1 MATDPKARAK
11 VAFRLAK
18 NAQDQKRGLYC
29 LQHFMDVM
37 QKEKFLPG
45 DVELTED
52 EVDSLLAD
60 HGLFSFQSWIE
71 MWESLD
77 DG

>member
-1 MATDPKARAK
+1 MTTDPKARAK

-18 NAQDQKRGLYC
+18 NAQDQQRRLYC
-29 LQHFMDVM
+29 LQYFMGLMKD
-37 QKEKFLPG
+37 KKFLPG

-60 HGLFSFQSWIE
+60 HDLFSFRYYVE

-77 DG
+77 DD